1 MAVSHK
7 IIRLSHETYRKLIL
21 EELGTAHFE
30 VDQGQDGLQLSEA
43 DAAKERNPA
52 PSTFRGF
59 NSGGFG
65 YSHQL
70 PPQVVLHEKT
80 LPRAVN

>member
-1 MAVSHK
+1 MSHK

-43 DAAKERNPA
+43 DAAKERNPT
-52 PSTFRGF
+52 PSTLRGF
-59 NSGGFG
+59 NSGEFG
-65 YSHQL
+65 SSHQL
-70 PPQVVLHEKT
+70 PPQAVLQEKT
-80 LPRAVN
+80 LLRAVN